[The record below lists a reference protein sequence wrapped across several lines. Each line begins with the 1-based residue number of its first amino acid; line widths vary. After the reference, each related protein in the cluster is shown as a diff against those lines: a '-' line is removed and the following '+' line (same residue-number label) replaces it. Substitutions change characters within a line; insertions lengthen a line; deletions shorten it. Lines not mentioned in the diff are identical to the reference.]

1 MAINI
6 PIITTFSDSG
16 LAAANKKISM
26 FGKQFP
32 GIGLAIAGVTAAV
45 GAVGVAAYGAVQ
57 KASDLNEQISKTGVI
72 FGDTS
77 KQVENFAKTANRSL
91 GLSTTAALTAATT
104 FATFGKAAGL
114 AGNDLVNFST
124 DFVTLASDLASFNNT
139 TTDQAISAIGSAL
152 RGESEPLRAYGVLL
166 NDASLKAAAMEL
178 GIYSGSGA
186 LGQQA
191 KILAAQKVIY
201 KQTGDA
207 QGDFTRTSGGLAN
220 QQKILSATLEN
231 VQTNLGT
238 ALLPLF
244 IKLVRFFNEKV
255 TPALEEIANAFG
267 DGGLAFGIQVALSK
281 MGSAGPII
289 AGIFKGI
296 AVAVANTVNTVY
308 KLVKAFEAVY
318 YFTTGQFSKGI
329 AATKATFDNLIDV
342 DKLKG
347 QFDGFI
353 NGIGT
358 VDAKLAN
365 NAYFTDL
372 MGKNVD
378 NLGKVVK
385 NVTPDVEGLGDK
397 VGGATKKVESFAA
410 ALKAKLTEAVDGAKG
425 VLKDAQEAFIDF
437 ATTTADA
444 IKQAFSFSDAQTA
457 GAETGGGFL
466 DGLKSQVA
474 GIVGY
479 TDKLQALLQTN
490 LSRDA
495 FQMVLD
501 AGQEAGSA
509 IADQLISGGQTAID
523 ETNSLVDAANRA
535 ADKVGLNGATKWY
548 QAGVDQAAE
557 MVAGLQAE
565 LDKLTPKLM
574 AKMDALAL
582 KMKRK
587 VSIDVYVNQHLTDI
601 GTKLGIPAMA
611 NGGIIT
617 QGPTLALIG
626 EAGPEAVIPLNQ
638 MGNMGGGGGIT
649 VNVNGGLATS
659 AEVGRAVVDAIRQ
672 FNQVSGPANIRVA

>member
-16 LAAANKKISM
+16 LAAANKKIAM

-45 GAVGVAAYGAVQ
+45 GAVGVAAYGAIQ
-57 KASDLNEQISKTGVI
+57 KASDLNEQISKAGVI
-72 FGDTS
+72 FGQTS
-77 KQVENFAKTANRSL
+77 KEVEDFAKTANRSL
-91 GLSTTAALTAATT
+91 GLSRTAALNAAST

-114 AGNDLVNFST
+114 AGQDLVTFST

-139 TTDQAISAIGSAL
+139 SVDQAIGAIGSAL

-166 NDASLKAAAMEL
+166 NDATLKAAAMEL

-191 KILAAQKVIY
+191 KILAAQRVIY

-207 QGDFTRTSGGLAN
+207 QGDFSRTSGGLAN

-255 TPALEEIANAFG
+255 TPALEEVANAFG
-267 DGGLAFGIQVALSK
+267 DGGLVFGIQVALSK

-308 KLVKAFEAVY
+308 KLVKAFEAIY

-353 NGIGT
+353 NGIST

-372 MGKNVD
+372 MGKNVEG
-378 NLGKVVK
+378 LGKVVK
-385 NVTPDVEGLGDK
+385 TVTPDVETLGDK
-397 VGGATKKVESFAA
+397 AGGAGKKIESFAA
-410 ALKAKLTEAVDGAKG
+410 ALKDKLTEAVDNAKG
-425 VLKDAQEAFIDF
+425 VLKDAQQAFIDF
-437 ATTTADA
+437 ATSTADS

-457 GAETGGGFL
+457 GTEAGGGFL

-474 GIVGY
+474 GIVAY

-509 IADQLISGGQTAID
+509 IADQLIAGGQTAID
-523 ETNSLVDAANRA
+523 ETNSLVDAATRA
-535 ADKVGLNGATKWY
+535 ADKVGLNGASKWL
-548 QAGVDQAAE
+548 QAGIDSAQAI
-557 MVAGLQAE
+557 VTGLQDE

-574 AKMDALAL
+574 AKMDAIAA

-587 VSIDVYVNQHLTDI
+587 VTIDVYVNQHLAEI

-611 NGGIIT
+611 DGGIVT
-617 QGPTLALIG
+617 GPTLALIG
-626 EAGPEAVIPLNQ
+626 EAGPEAVVPLNQ
-638 MGNMGGGGGIT
+638 MRGNGNGAIT
-649 VNVNGGLATS
+649 VNVNGGLSTS